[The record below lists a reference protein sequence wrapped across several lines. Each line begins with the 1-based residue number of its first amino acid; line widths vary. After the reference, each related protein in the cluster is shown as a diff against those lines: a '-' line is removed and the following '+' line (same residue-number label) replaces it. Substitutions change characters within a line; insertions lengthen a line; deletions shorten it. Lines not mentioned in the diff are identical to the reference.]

1 MRNELKKGKKYY
13 FYDNGVRNMLIN
25 NFVIPEM
32 RFDKGALWENY
43 LVSERFK
50 ANQYQENFVMS
61 YFWRTHDQAEI
72 DYIEEKDDHLTAF
85 EFKWEG
91 QKVRIPKSFAQ
102 HYPNHSMQLI
112 TKENYTDFFE
122 CK

>member
-50 ANQYQENFVMS
+50 ANQYQENFVMP